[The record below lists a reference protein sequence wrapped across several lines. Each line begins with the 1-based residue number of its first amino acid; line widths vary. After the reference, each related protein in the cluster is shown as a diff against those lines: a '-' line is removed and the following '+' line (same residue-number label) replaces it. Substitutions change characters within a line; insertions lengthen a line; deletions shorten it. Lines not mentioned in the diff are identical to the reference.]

1 MAGCTIGVVRE
12 GLVAHGGRCGCSALH
27 GTCGPAHSHVPS
39 SSATPQLMTPS
50 PTFYRHR
57 SAQHPPLCPLPVYSS
72 IRLHLPD
79 ATPFPRLPFPIL
91 VPNHPRFASTYQMLR
106 GTLVLFAGF
115 FTVLVLRR
123 RLYIHH
129 WLGMALI
136 TGGAALVGAASV
148 LSKGSTPPPASP
160 PPYFPP
166 PSSPGNGSSTLAGGS
181 SGLYDAYGGAVEGGG
196 GLVAGVRRLLVAAVA
211 GGEPGVDA
219 ASAPLFGDLCVV
231 AAQAFTAL
239 QVRCFHG
246 RGVDT
251 LSLLLSECALDGWSY
266 SDYS

>member
-1 MAGCTIGVVRE
+1 
-12 GLVAHGGRCGCSALH
+12 
-27 GTCGPAHSHVPS
+27 
-39 SSATPQLMTPS
+39 
-50 PTFYRHR
+50 
-57 SAQHPPLCPLPVYSS
+57 
-72 IRLHLPD
+72 
-79 ATPFPRLPFPIL
+79 
-91 VPNHPRFASTYQMLR
+91 MLR

-148 LSKGSTPPPASP
+148 LSKGTGAPATPPSP

-166 PSSPGNGSSTLAGGS
+166 PGNGSVTAAGGS
-181 SGLYDAYGGAVEGGG
+181 SGVYDAYGGAAAGGG
-196 GLVAGVRRLLVAAVA
+196 GLMAGVRRLLVAAVA
-211 GGEPGVDA
+211 GGEPEVDA

-239 QVRCFHG
+239 QVGDTQGVCRDMFYPNRHG
-246 RGVDT
+246 FAACKEAWRAWCTWRKSSCRRRQMHITPAAQALTHNAFAVSWGRRFAQHDLPTRTTT
-251 LSLLLSECALDGWSY
+251 LSQTGLDTPLLTVPPQCLRTSAS
-266 SDYS
+266 SSPPR